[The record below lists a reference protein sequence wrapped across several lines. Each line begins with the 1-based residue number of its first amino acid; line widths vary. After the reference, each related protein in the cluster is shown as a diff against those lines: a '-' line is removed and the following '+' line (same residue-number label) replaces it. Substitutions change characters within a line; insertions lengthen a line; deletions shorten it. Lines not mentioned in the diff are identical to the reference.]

1 MDKCAEIDNFAA
13 ENNSDMTTDTKLA
26 RELPEDFQRMMTEV
40 LGKEEYDLL
49 AEALAED
56 APTSIRRNKKKTL
69 SPNLKSQTSNLKSQT
84 SNLKPQ
90 TSPVPWCEEGFYLSE
105 RPSFTLDPLFHAG
118 CYYVQEASSMF
129 LSHVLREYVKEP
141 VVALDLCAAPGGK
154 STLALSE
161 LPEGSL
167 LIANEVVRQRANI
180 LAENLIKWGNPNC
193 IVTNNYAEDFRAFG
207 DTFDLIICDA
217 PCSGEGMFRK
227 DPDSIG
233 EWSLANVDTCW
244 KRQRDIVRDIWHTL
258 KEGGIFIYSTCTY
271 NPLEDEENV
280 AWIAKTLGAEVLS
293 CRPNPAWGL
302 SEKNT
307 HFYPHRTK
315 GEGFFISVLRK
326 TSEDEGRRS
335 KVKGRKLNAKI
346 PKELKEWLTDGENFT
361 ILEENDTF
369 RAFPTLHLDLYQQ
382 AQQTLK
388 VLHAGIE
395 LATSPSRN
403 PNLKPQIS
411 NLKSQISNL
420 KSQISNLKPSQSLAM
435 SNHLNKEAFPT
446 AEVDEQQALAYLR
459 TEALQLPA
467 DTPRG
472 YVLITY
478 QGHPLGFVKNI
489 GNRANNLYPDEWRI
503 RKK

>member
-1 MDKCAEIDNFAA
+1 
-13 ENNSDMTTDTKLA
+13 
-26 RELPEDFQRMMTEV
+26 MMTEV

-56 APTSIRRNKKKTL
+56 APTSIRFNSNKSDQL
-69 SPNLKSQTSNLKSQT
+69 GEA
-84 SNLKPQ
+84 KPQ

-180 LAENLIKWGNPNC
+180 LAENVIKWGNPNC
-193 IVTNNYAEDFRAFG
+193 IVTNNYAEDFQAFG
-207 DTFDLIICDA
+207 STFDLIICDA

-227 DPDSIG
+227 DPDSIE

-271 NPLEDEENV
+271 NPLEDEDNV

-346 PKELKEWLTDGENFT
+346 PKELREWLTDGENFT

-395 LATSPSRN
+395 LATSPSPRAGRN
-403 PNLKPQIS
+403 PNH
-411 NLKSQISNL
+411 KSQT
-420 KSQISNLKPSQSLAM
+420 SNLKPSQSLAM

>member
-1 MDKCAEIDNFAA
+1 
-13 ENNSDMTTDTKLA
+13 MTH
-26 RELPEDFQRMMTEV
+26 F
-40 LGKEEYDLL
+40 LGKEEYTQL
-49 AEALAED
+49 AEALALP
-56 APTSIRRNKKKTL
+56 APTSIRINKQKETISALNCQL
-69 SPNLKSQTSNLKSQT
+69 STVNCQLSTVNCQL
-84 SNLKPQ
+84 
-90 TSPVPWCEEGFYLSE
+90 SPVPWCPDGFYLSE

-141 VVALDLCAAPGGK
+141 VVALDMCAAPGGK

-180 LAENLIKWGNPNC
+180 LAENIIKWGNPNC
-193 IVTNNYAEDFRAFG
+193 IVTNNYAEDFEAFSNM
-207 DTFDLIICDA
+207 FDLIICDA

-227 DPDSIG
+227 DSASIE

-244 KRQRDIVRDIWHTL
+244 RRQRDIVQNIWHTL

-293 CRPNPAWGL
+293 CQPLPEWGL
-302 SEKNT
+302 TEKST
-307 HFYPHRTK
+307 HFYPHRIK

-326 TSEDEGRRS
+326 TSEVERRRRG
-335 KVKGRKLNAKI
+335 KEEKKGKQNTAI
-346 PKELKEWLTDGENFT
+346 PKELKGWLSEREHFT
-361 ILEENDTF
+361 IMETNETF
-369 RAFPTLHLDLYQQ
+369 LAFPTAHLNIYQQ
-382 AQQTLK
+382 AKRSLR
-388 VLHAGIE
+388 VIHAGIE
-395 LATSPSRN
+395 LAISKGK
-403 PNLKPQIS
+403 NLQ
-411 NLKSQISNL
+411 
-420 KSQISNLKPSQSLAM
+420 PSQSLAM
-435 SNHLNKEAFPT
+435 SNNLNKKAFPT
-446 AEVDEQQALAYLR
+446 VEVDEQQAIAYLR

-467 DTPRG
+467 DTPKG

-478 QGHPLGFVKNI
+478 QGHPLGFAKNI
-489 GNRANNLYPDEWRI
+489 GNRANNLYPAEWRI

>member
-1 MDKCAEIDNFAA
+1 
-13 ENNSDMTTDTKLA
+13 
-26 RELPEDFQRMMTEV
+26 MMTEV

-161 LPEGSL
+161 LPEGSM

-180 LAENLIKWGNPNC
+180 LAENIIKWGNPSC
-193 IVTNNYAEDFRAFG
+193 IVTNNYAEDFQAFG

-233 EWSLANVDTCW
+233 EWSLANVETCW

-293 CRPNPAWGL
+293 FSIRIGRMVRASSSACCER
-302 SEKNT
+302 
-307 HFYPHRTK
+307 HRRTK
-315 GEGFFISVLRK
+315 V
-326 TSEDEGRRS
+326 EGRRS
-335 KVKGRKLNAKI
+335 KV
-346 PKELKEWLTDGENFT
+346 
-361 ILEENDTF
+361 
-369 RAFPTLHLDLYQQ
+369 
-382 AQQTLK
+382 
-388 VLHAGIE
+388 
-395 LATSPSRN
+395 
-403 PNLKPQIS
+403 
-411 NLKSQISNL
+411 
-420 KSQISNLKPSQSLAM
+420 
-435 SNHLNKEAFPT
+435 
-446 AEVDEQQALAYLR
+446 
-459 TEALQLPA
+459 
-467 DTPRG
+467 
-472 YVLITY
+472 
-478 QGHPLGFVKNI
+478 
-489 GNRANNLYPDEWRI
+489 GN
-503 RKK
+503 

>member
-1 MDKCAEIDNFAA
+1 
-13 ENNSDMTTDTKLA
+13 MTTETKFA
-26 RELPEDFQRMMTEV
+26 KELPEDFQRMMTEV
-40 LGKEEYDLL
+40 MGKGEYQRL
-49 AEALAED
+49 AEALAEP
-56 APTSIRRNKKKTL
+56 APTSIRINPKKNSQLSTL
-69 SPNLKSQTSNLKSQT
+69 NFQLP
-84 SNLKPQ
+84 
-90 TSPVPWCEEGFYLSE
+90 PVPWCPSGYYLSS

-129 LSHVLREYVKEP
+129 LSHVLRQYVKEP

-161 LPEGSL
+161 LPEGSV

-180 LAENLIKWGNPNC
+180 LAENIIKWGNPNC
-193 IVTNNYAEDFRAFG
+193 IVTNNYAEDFEAFG
-207 DTFDLIICDA
+207 GTFDLIICDA

-233 EWSLANVDTCW
+233 EWSLTNVDTCW

-258 KEGGIFIYSTCTY
+258 KEGGLLIYSTCTY

-293 CRPNPAWGL
+293 CQPHPEWGL

-307 HFYPHRTK
+307 HFYPHRIQ

-326 TSEDEGRRS
+326 TSEDEGQRS
-335 KVKGRKLNAKI
+335 KGKGRKGKDRKLNAKI
-346 PKELKEWLTDGENFT
+346 PKELKDWLREGENFT
-361 ILEENDTF
+361 IMEEEDTF

-382 AQQTLK
+382 AKQTLK

-395 LATSPSRN
+395 LATSKGK
-403 PNLKPQIS
+403 NLQ
-411 NLKSQISNL
+411 
-420 KSQISNLKPSQSLAM
+420 PSQSLAM
-435 SNHLNKEAFPT
+435 SNHLHPEAFPR
-446 AEVDEQQALAYLR
+446 AEVSEEQALAYLR

-472 YVLITY
+472 YVLICH